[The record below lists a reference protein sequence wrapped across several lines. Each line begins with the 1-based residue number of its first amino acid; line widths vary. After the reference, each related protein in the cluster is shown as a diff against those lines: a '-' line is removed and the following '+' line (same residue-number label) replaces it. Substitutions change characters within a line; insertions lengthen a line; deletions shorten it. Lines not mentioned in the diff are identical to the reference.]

1 MCVCILDM
9 LGEAEMG
16 IIQSDIASK
25 NESKSTI
32 KVSVPDIRLFLVAC
46 KVNMIHVFTA
56 NSEYHI
62 PTNSLINY

>member
-32 KVSVPDIRLFLVAC
+32 KVSVPDIRFFLVVC
-46 KVNMIHVFTA
+46 KVNMIQCLL
-56 NSEYHI
+56 S
-62 PTNSLINY
+62 